1 MATSSKSTAE
11 KSTTE
16 NGAETG
22 APFTE
27 KTVAA
32 AHEAIDRLS
41 ERVAKT
47 EERLRGAA
55 NQGQQSWTEKQEE
68 VRAQGEGSVSSA
80 RDYARENPLM
90 TAGIAFAAGLIVAN
104 LLRR

>member
-11 KSTTE
+11 KNTAE
-16 NGAETG
+16 NGVESG

-41 ERVAKT
+41 ERVART

-55 NQGQQSWTEKQEE
+55 SEGQQTWTERQEE
-68 VRAQGEGSVSSA
+68 LRAQVEGSVSSA
-80 RDYARENPLM
+80 REYAQENPLM

>member
-1 MATSSKSTAE
+1 MATSSK
-11 KSTTE
+11 TTTD

-55 NQGQQSWTEKQEE
+55 THGQQSWTEKQEE
-68 VRAQGEGSVSSA
+68 VRAQVEGSVSSA
-80 RDYARENPLM
+80 REYARENPLM

>member
-1 MATSSKSTAE
+1 MATTKSSTID
-11 KSTTE
+11 

-27 KTVAA
+27 KTVKA
-32 AHEAIDRLS
+32 AHEAIDHLS

-47 EERLRGAA
+47 EERLRHAA
-55 NQGQQSWTEKQEE
+55 SEGQQGWSEKQEE
-68 VRAQGEGSVSSA
+68 VRAQVEGSVEGA
-80 RDYARENPLM
+80 REYARENPLM
-90 TAGIAFAAGLIVAN
+90 AAGIAFAAGVIVAN

>member
-11 KSTTE
+11 KSTT
-16 NGAETG
+16 ETG

-41 ERVAKT
+41 ERVAQT

-68 VRAQGEGSVSSA
+68 VRAQVEGSVSSA

>member
-1 MATSSKSTAE
+1 MARSSNTRASENSAE
-11 KSTTE
+11 S
-16 NGAETG
+16 G
-22 APFTE
+22 APFTD

-55 NQGQQSWTEKQEE
+55 SEGQHSWTEKQEQ
-68 VRAQGEGSVSSA
+68 VRAQVEGSVSGA
-80 RDYARENPLM
+80 RDYARENPLAA
-90 TAGIAFAAGLIVAN
+90 AGIAFAAGIVVAS

>member
-1 MATSSKSTAE
+1 MATST

-16 NGAETG
+16 NGSESG

-27 KTVAA
+27 KTVTA

-41 ERVAKT
+41 ERVGKT
-47 EERLRGAA
+47 EERLRSAA
-55 NQGQQSWTEKQEE
+55 SHGQENWSEKQEE
-68 VRAQGEGSVSSA
+68 MRAQFEGSVSNA
-80 RDYARENPLM
+80 REYARENPLM
-90 TAGIAFAAGLIVAN
+90 TAGIAFAAGLVIAN